1 MKKIII
7 DSDLVNDDSI
17 AILFA
22 LSSSVFQVEAITVVA
37 GAVGLDQGVK
47 NALNLLEIAR
57 RTDIPIYIGLDKPL
71 FRPLVMGK
79 TFHGEDGL
87 GNLHLPQPDIKP
99 QEKTAITFLAELVE
113 RSDQIT
119 IVTLGPLTN
128 LAAALLLQPEIASYI
143 DQIVMVGGAIFGAG
157 NYTPSI
163 TNKCTHSEYNFF
175 VDPEAAQIVLSN
187 RISLVMIGMDVT
199 EKVLL
204 TKELCE
210 KISITNPNDI
220 SAFLMR
226 TTGPYM
232 KVHDQIFK
240 KKGCYIAD
248 PLAIAYLLDPSCFT
262 TRDLY
267 VQVETKGE
275 FARGETI
282 ADLANFLGN
291 PSNVRVCM
299 DIDETRTLDLF
310 FKAMTNYSK
319 E

>member
-22 LSSSVFQVEAITVVA
+22 LSSSAFQVEAITVVA
-37 GAVGLDQGVK
+37 GAVGLNQGVK

-57 RTDIPIYIGLDKPL
+57 RTDIPVFVGQDKPL

-87 GNLHLPQPDIKP
+87 GNLHLPQPNIQP
-99 QEKTAITFLAELVE
+99 QKKTAIRYLAELVD
-113 RSDQIT
+113 RSDPIT

-128 LAAALLLQPEIASYI
+128 IATALLFQPEIASSI

-157 NYTPSI
+157 NYTPAVTS
-163 TNKCTHSEYNFF
+163 NCMHSEYNFF
-175 VDPEAAQIVLSN
+175 VDPEAAQIVLSKQ
-187 RISLVMIGMDVT
+187 ISLVMIGMDVT

-204 TKELCE
+204 TKEICE
-210 KISITNPNDI
+210 RILKTNPNDV
-220 SAFLMR
+220 STFLMS

-232 KVHDQIFK
+232 KIHDQIIK

-248 PLAIAYLLDPSCFT
+248 PLAIAYLLDPSCFI

-267 VQVETKGE
+267 
-275 FARGETI
+275 
-282 ADLANFLGN
+282 
-291 PSNVRVCM
+291 M
-299 DIDETRTLDLF
+299 
-310 FKAMTNYSK
+310 
-319 E
+319 